1 MKITTAEVKI
11 LIKECVKTCGM
22 YTAADFKNYI
32 IKKSGK
38 DVTRNQITGA
48 IGQLMD
54 TKDIVRVERGLYAK
68 DINHIDNSVEANNDD
83 QLIESL
89 KKYRMNKAQEK
100 NLPPYYIF
108 NDITLNEIIAYKPT
122 TIEELLAIKGFGPK
136 KCDWYGEDILDIIRS
151 L

>member
-1 MKITTAEVKI
+1 MEKCKMKITTADVKI

-68 DINHIDNSVEANNDD
+68 DINHIDNSVEANNDT
-83 QLIESL
+83 EM
-89 KKYRMNKAQEK
+89 KKEIYR
-100 NLPPYYIF
+100 
-108 NDITLNEIIAYKPT
+108 TLNKMEDDLISKLGSINVLGLDSDDFIIITKVRMLRES
-122 TIEELLAIKGFGPK
+122 IEEIKK
-136 KCDWYGEDILDIIRS
+136 MCK
-151 L
+151 